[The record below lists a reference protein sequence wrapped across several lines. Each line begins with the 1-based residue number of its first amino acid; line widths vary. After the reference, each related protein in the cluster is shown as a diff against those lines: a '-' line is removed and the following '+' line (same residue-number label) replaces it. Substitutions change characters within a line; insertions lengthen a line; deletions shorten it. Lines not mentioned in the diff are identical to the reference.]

1 MPTIIDFPVCL
12 RKCVRSGKTNEGFPL
27 RSMRVFHLFRRQPTC
42 TPLLGGTMWNM
53 WLWQS
58 GDLYIRQT
66 GRQAG
71 SARWPRPCTCSACQS
86 TPSLISAVYI
96 TGLLLTVSV
105 HRLCSVFSRN
115 SMCTWSQARAF
126 HLFQSTMVPNSNIL
140 KDAAQRKWFMSLQRE
155 TVYKSVVLF
164 VNDLLEK
171 EQIFLVN

>member
-1 MPTIIDFPVCL
+1 MKVF
-12 RKCVRSGKTNEGFPL
+12 RSGPC
-27 RSMRVFHLFRRQPTC
+27 VFSIRFADSRLVLPSLVGQCGTCGSGKAETYTSDRQA
-42 TPLLGGTMWNM
+42 
-53 WLWQS
+53 
-58 GDLYIRQT
+58 
-66 GRQAG
+66 GRQASPDG
-71 SARWPRPCTCSACQS
+71 PRQCTCSACQS

-105 HRLCSVFSRN
+105 NRLCSVFSRN

-126 HLFQSTMVPNSNIL
+126 HSFRSTMVPNSNIL